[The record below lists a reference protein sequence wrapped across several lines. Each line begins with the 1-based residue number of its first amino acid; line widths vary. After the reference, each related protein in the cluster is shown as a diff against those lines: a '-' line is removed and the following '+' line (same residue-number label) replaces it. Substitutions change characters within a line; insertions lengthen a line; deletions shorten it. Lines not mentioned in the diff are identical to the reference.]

1 MNLTIR
7 LFCLAAMFVSLP
19 VSAAGTV
26 AGKSLVTVSEDVSG
40 NGEQL
45 YKNHCEVCHGGSV
58 AKAPAL
64 TLLNLMSAS
73 SVYRALDQGIM
84 QQQAKV
90 LTDSEKVAVAEYL
103 TGQGL
108 EQQALAPAPQCEGK
122 AAQFDYDQPPI
133 SSGWGVD
140 NSNQRHYGDSITSIN
155 ASNID
160 QLELSWAFAY
170 PDAIRARSQP
180 SLAALFILVVKMVRY
195 LRLIRTLAVFDGH
208 STRWLKYVPR

>member
-1 MNLTIR
+1 
-7 LFCLAAMFVSLP
+7 MFVSLP
-19 VSAAGTV
+19 VSAAGAV
-26 AGKSLVTVSEDVSG
+26 AEKSLVTASEKVSG

-45 YKNHCEVCHGGSV
+45 YKDHCEVCHGGSV

-122 AAQFDYDQPPI
+122 AAQFNYDQPPI

-140 NSNQRHYGDSITSIN
+140 NSNQRHYGDSITSIKS
-155 ASNID
+155 SNMD
-160 QLELSWAFAY
+160 KL
-170 PDAIRARSQP
+170 
-180 SLAALFILVVKMVRY
+180 
-195 LRLIRTLAVFDGH
+195 
-208 STRWLKYVPR
+208 